1 MTSPSQGLSSTRGK
15 SLGTK
20 LESCWVEIETEKGKN
35 IIIGSIYTFY
45 RHQKGNVEQFTVK
58 LDEMLKYLNECKYQ
72 VYLLGDINIDFF
84 QFTKHYPTEAYLDML
99 YTNNFLPTITKPTRL
114 TDHSKT
120 FIDHI
125 YTNAPIDNITFGI
138 GLFDFNITSGIGLS
152 DHLPVFCLIN
162 MELKGKALV
171 QGLQCFQ

>member
-1 MTSPSQGLSSTRGK
+1 
-15 SLGTK
+15 
-20 LESCWVEIETEKGKN
+20 
-35 IIIGSIYTFY
+35 
-45 RHQKGNVEQFTVK
+45 
-58 LDEMLKYLNECKYQ
+58 
-72 VYLLGDINIDFF
+72 
-84 QFTKHYPTEAYLDML
+84 ML

-125 YTNAPIDNITFGI
+125 YTNAPIDNITSGI
-138 GLFDFNITSGIGLS
+138 GLFDLS

-171 QGLQCFQ
+171 